1 MSDDELTLEELEEMD
16 EISRTSEISQNRVLQ
31 EDSPFLDTVADV
43 TSGAA
48 RGVLKAADETLDF
61 LGSTAD
67 SGFEMVQKYIFGD
80 EDADGFMDDLGAG
93 ENIFG
98 VSDWI
103 DAPSSTAGQI
113 SQDLTQFIGG
123 YILPGGVALKTAKAG
138 TRAARYFG
146 AKKPLKGSDFETVQK
161 LGKITGKGI
170 NKAAKAVE
178 KGLDSRVGS
187 SMFKS
192 AVSASVAHDPYAKR
206 LSDIIQENPA
216 LANPVNEWL
225 ASDPTDGQALNRF
238 KAALEDIAL
247 GGIFE
252 GVLKLATKVKGRGAG
267 KDTEPDAVTDEA
279 IKKDQE
285 KTVKAREKKAAEKQ
299 KKFKAA
305 EKEQKLKEEG
315 KKTDLKNTK
324 ELFTENVEKNAAKDG
339 MATRDYLN
347 SKNKDWLAKSADELG
362 IKYNTKTTRKEIL
375 DKLNKVIKDTE
386 KLRNTTKVKV
396 KDTKTSGIKK
406 VATPKAINTQLVEN
420 LKKSIK
426 DPKSLKLALN
436 SQKNIMNFTNHTK
449 KDDKYFSRFA
459 NDASDEM
466 VNVINE
472 SIKTLAPTLKGIK
485 NKQSIEEAFQ
495 ESAKF
500 LQDMTGTKAKDW
512 EKIAYTYGKGIEQ
525 AQSALIGIQ
534 SKIANQLN
542 TLKNISKADSAA
554 KNANEKLLLERK
566 FIEETEALQKY
577 LAASKMI
584 QAPIGRALR
593 MQREK
598 IMDTDSIIT
607 GFKAAEDALG
617 GKAAL
622 KKFKFALAN
631 SSSNMRDFGKHMKLL
646 EPSGLHKSQAVLSE
660 LFRSMILFN
669 FKTHIT
675 NTLSGLVETGFVPL
689 EKKVG
694 AIAARVFGQIS
705 AAEYKQLSNQIKAHY
720 MGVSLAKKQAYYYAK
735 QAFKNERNILDPLN
749 RQLEHQDIN
758 KLTSEYL
765 NISKGKLGSFVDSI
779 GKTTRGSL
787 RLLGSE
793 DEFIKQINYRAKI
806 FSDGYLEGL
815 EMGQKGE
822 ALKKYALKKVDDAFD
837 ANGMATNK
845 EALQY
850 ARQITFTEDL
860 EISLFKNIQRL
871 ANQTPALQLFLPFV
885 RTPSNL
891 IIRAAQRSGP
901 LGLLSKRMRN
911 DILNGTP
918 EQKALAIGRLTTSS
932 AIGFGIFSLISE
944 GRITAGGPPDPQ
956 QNRLWRMA
964 GNQPYSIRVG
974 GNWIGYNR
982 LDPLFMPVGALANLA
997 EAQDFDASQ
1006 DAAAAVIYGLSS
1018 VLQDKAYFQGITN
1031 LLSAISESNPDRIS
1045 DMTSFGEN
1053 LVASFIPAAP
1063 QQLTEMFFSSSYNE
1077 YGFDETEYAPLREA
1091 IGLTDKIRR
1100 RLPRINENLPVKY
1113 NWLTGKPLL
1122 NYDPMSTG
1130 FPIKPDDFS
1139 DEVSTELLDLNY
1151 GFQGVP
1157 KTINKVELNSQEFSD
1172 FNRFMGTIK
1181 IDGRTLLQSV
1191 KRAMDN
1197 SQYRRDDPDRI
1208 YDGMFA
1214 SPEIKVISE
1223 IFSKYRGAAKVELMK
1238 KHPELRQKIF
1248 LSKRSKATG
1257 RNYLEEFLESN
1268 R

>member
-1 MSDDELTLEELEEMD
+1 MAELTREEIKRLRENLRNN
-16 EISRTSEISQNRVLQ
+16 EIRENRVLQ
-31 EDSPFLDTVADV
+31 EDSPFLETVGDV

-48 RGVLKAADETLDF
+48 RGVLKAADETIDF
-61 LGSTAD
+61 AFSTAD
-67 SGFEMVQKYIFGD
+67 SGLELVQKYIFGND
-80 EDADGFMDDLGAG
+80 EADGFMDDLTEG
-93 ENIFG
+93 ENIAG

-103 DAPSSTAGQI
+103 DAPSSTAGQVA
-113 SQDLTQFIGG
+113 QDLTQFIGG
-123 YILPGGVALKTAKAG
+123 YILPGGVALKAAKAG
-138 TRAARYFG
+138 TRAARYYG
-146 AKKPLKGSDFETVQK
+146 ASKPLKGSDFETVQK
-161 LGKITGKGI
+161 LGKVTGKGI

-178 KGLDSRVGS
+178 KGLDNRVGS

-225 ASDPTDGQALNRF
+225 ASDPTDGQAVNRF
-238 KAALEDIAL
+238 KAAVEDIAL

-252 GVLKLATKVKGRGAG
+252 GVLKLATKIKGRGAG
-267 KDTEPDAVTDEA
+267 KDTEPDAVTDKA
-279 IKKDQE
+279 IKDDQT
-285 KTVKAREKKAAEKQ
+285 KTVKAREKKAAEKG

-315 KKTDLKNTK
+315 KQTDLKNTK
-324 ELFTENVEKNAAKDG
+324 ELFTENVEQQAAKDG
-339 MATRDYLN
+339 MQTRDYLK

-362 IKYNTKTTRKEIL
+362 IKYNTKTTKKEIL
-375 DKLNKVIKDTE
+375 DKLNKVVKDTE

-406 VATPKAINTQLVEN
+406 VTTPKAINTQLVEN

-426 DPKSLKLALN
+426 DPKSLKVALS

-534 SKIANQLN
+534 SKVANQLN
-542 TLKNISKADSAA
+542 TLKNIAKADSAA
-554 KNANEKLLLERK
+554 KDANEKLLLERK

-617 GKAAL
+617 GKEAL
-622 KKFKFALAN
+622 KKFKFALSN
-631 SSSNMRDFGKHMKLL
+631 SSSNMRDFGKNMKLL

-689 EKKVG
+689 EKRVG
-694 AIAARVFGQIS
+694 AIFARVTGQID
-705 AAEYKQLSNQIKAHY
+705 AAEYKELTNQIKAHY
-720 MGVSLAKKQAYYYAK
+720 MGVSLARKQAFYFAK

-765 NISKGKLGSFVDSI
+765 NMSKGKLGSFVDSI

-837 ANGMATNK
+837 SNGMAINK
-845 EALQY
+845 DALQY

-860 EISLFKNIQRL
+860 EIALFKNIQRL

-901 LGLLSKRMRN
+901 LALLSKRVRN
-911 DILNGTP
+911 EIVNGTP

-944 GRITAGGPPDPQ
+944 GRVTGGGPPDPQ

-964 GNQPYSIRVG
+964 GNQPYSIKVG

-982 LDPLFMPVGALANLA
+982 LDPLFMPVGAMANLA
-997 EAQDFDASQ
+997 EAQDFDASEN
-1006 DAAAAVIYGLSS
+1006 AIVATIYGMST

-1031 LLSAISESNPDRIS
+1031 LLSAISESNPDRIT
-1045 DMTSFGEN
+1045 DLRAFGEN
-1053 LVASFIPAAP
+1053 TVASFIPAAP
-1063 QQLTEMFFSSSYNE
+1063 QQLTEMMFSSSYNE
-1077 YGFDETEYAPLREA
+1077 YGFSESDYAPLREA
-1091 IGLTDKIRR
+1091 IGLSDKVRR
-1100 RLPRINENLPVKY
+1100 RLPKLNEELPAKY
-1113 NWLTGKPLL
+1113 NWLTGEPLL

-1130 FPIKPDDFS
+1130 FPIKPDNFS
-1139 DEVSTELLDLNY
+1139 DEIATELLDLNY

-1157 KTINKVELNSQEFSD
+1157 KKINKVELSTQEFSD
-1172 FNRFMGTIK
+1172 FNKFMGTVK
-1181 IDGRTLLQSV
+1181 INKKTLLQTV
-1191 KRAMDN
+1191 REAMNSSMYRKDN
-1197 SQYRRDDPDRI
+1197 PDRI

-1214 SPEIKVISE
+1214 SPEIKMISD
-1223 IFSKYRGAAKVELMK
+1223 IFSKYRSAARAELMK
-1238 KHPELRQKIF
+1238 THPSLREKIF

-1257 RNYLEEFLESN
+1257 INYLEQFLESN